1 MARAAARRSRRQGP
15 AMERD
20 AKYAAVAA
28 FALLAIAAAVAFVWW
43 YSGRGDRRD
52 YVRYEV
58 YFDGSVSGLSR
69 GSPVRYLGVDVG
81 RVRNLSVE
89 RDNPSRVRV
98 ITEIDSEAPVN
109 GATEARLG
117 LLGLTGLLYIDLQQD
132 TARKA
137 DRPLDAGRNFPV
149 IPSRK
154 GDIEATVE
162 KLPDLLG
169 RAAAVVERL
178 EVLLSDRNLESVSTT
193 LANVTSAS
201 TELPGI
207 AREAAVL
214 ATELRG
220 TSAEVNGLARQLRGV
235 AERSAP
241 ELEASLASVRATADK
256 LSRTA
261 ESLDRIVVG
270 NEATLAR
277 FAGSGVDDLQAL
289 VGDLRGASEEIR
301 GLARDLRERPS
312 SLVVE
317 PRQGGLEIP
326 P

>member
-1 MARAAARRSRRQGP
+1 
-15 AMERD
+15 MERD

-52 YVRYEV
+52 FTRYEV

-81 RVRNLSVE
+81 RVRSLAVE
-89 RDNPSRVRV
+89 RDNASRVRV
-98 ITEIDSEAPVN
+98 ITEIDSEAPIT

-117 LLGLTGLLYIDLQQD
+117 LLGLTGLLYIDLQRD
-132 TARKA
+132 TSRDPA
-137 DRPLDAGRNFPV
+137 RPLDAGRNYPV

-169 RAAAVVERL
+169 RAASVVERL

-193 LANVTSAS
+193 LANVQDAS
-201 TELPGI
+201 ESLPGI
-207 AREAAVL
+207 AREAATL
-214 ATELRG
+214 ASELRG
-220 TSAEVNGLARQLRGV
+220 ATAEVSVFATQMRGLAD
-235 AERSAP
+235 RSAP
-241 ELEASLASVRATADK
+241 QIEASLADVRT
-256 LSRTA
+256 TA
-261 ESLDRIVVG
+261 EKLGRAADSLDRIVVG
-270 NEATLAR
+270 NEASLAR
-277 FAGSGVDDLQAL
+277 FAGSGVADLEAL
-289 VGDLRGASEEIR
+289 VADLRATSDEIR
-301 GLARDLRERPS
+301 LLAQGLREQPS

-317 PRQGGLEIP
+317 PRERGLEIP

>member
-1 MARAAARRSRRQGP
+1 
-15 AMERD
+15 MERD

-52 YVRYEV
+52 FTRYEI

-81 RVRNLSVE
+81 RVRNLAVE
-89 RDNPSRVRV
+89 RENASRVRV
-98 ITEIDSEAPVN
+98 IAEIDSEAPIT

-132 TARKA
+132 AARDPKRA
-137 DRPLDAGRNFPV
+137 LDPGRNYPV

-169 RAAAVVERL
+169 RAAGVVERL
-178 EVLLSDRNLESVSTT
+178 EELLSDRNLESVSAT
-193 LANVTSAS
+193 LANVKSAS
-201 TELPGI
+201 EQLPGI
-207 AREAAVL
+207 TREAAAL

-220 TSAEVNGLARQLRGV
+220 TSAEAAALAKQLRGL
-235 AERSAP
+235 ADRSAP
-241 ELEASLASVRATADK
+241 QIEASLAGVRTTAEKLGRTAD
-256 LSRTA
+256 
-261 ESLDRIVVG
+261 SLDRIVAG
-270 NEATLAR
+270 NEASLAR
-277 FAGSGVDDLQAL
+277 FTG
-289 VGDLRGASEEIR
+289 R
-301 GLARDLRERPS
+301 GLADLEALVADLRATSDEIRTLAQGLRDRPS

-317 PRQGGLEIP
+317 PQERGLEIP